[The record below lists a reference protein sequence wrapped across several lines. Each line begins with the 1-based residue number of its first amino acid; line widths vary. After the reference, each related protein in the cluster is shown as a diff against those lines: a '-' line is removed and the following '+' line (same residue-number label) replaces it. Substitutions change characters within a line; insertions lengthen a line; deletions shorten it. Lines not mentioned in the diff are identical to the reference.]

1 MLADDRTLTPRLILD
16 QFIELHE
23 RVYGRQPS
31 VRYMGNHW
39 YSIDGETVH
48 RATIF
53 AEIERLSELIRAR
66 AAEQA
71 EMMAAAPPQPAPATL
86 PKTGSLPKTA
96 PLSPPEPPIPVP
108 IQEPA
113 FAAAGLPAAPIN
125 RGLIQRLID
134 RLRRL

>member
-53 AEIERLSELIRAR
+53 AEIERLTEIIRAR
-66 AAEQA
+66 ASEQA
-71 EMMAAAPPQPAPATL
+71 WAVAVAPPQPAP
-86 PKTGSLPKTA
+86 A

>member
-16 QFIELHE
+16 QFVELYE
-23 RVYGRQPS
+23 RVYERQPS

-39 YSIDGETVH
+39 YTIDGETVH

-53 AEIERLSELIRAR
+53 AEIERLNELIRAR
-66 AAEQA
+66 AAQEYAQPA
-71 EMMAAAPPQPAPATL
+71 MSMPPQPE
-86 PKTGSLPKTA
+86 
-96 PLSPPEPPIPVP
+96 PLSIPMP
-108 IQEPA
+108 LQEPA

-125 RGLIQRLID
+125 RGLIQKLID